1 MIIKGTILNVLDN
14 SAPVYVKCIHIYNK
28 KEIGFYNDLIL
39 VVIKKSIQNL
49 KINKRSKNNLLKG
62 TLCKAIIVQLKRKL
76 QRKDGSSIKF
86 DNNSCIILNKQM
98 VLAGTRIIGPVT
110 YELNKNVLSQK
121 LLTLAPLII

>member
-1 MIIKGTILNVLDN
+1 MIIKGTVLNVLDN

-28 KEIGFYNDLIL
+28 KKIGYYNDLIL
-39 VVIKKSIQNL
+39 VVIKKSVQNL

-76 QRKDGSSIKF
+76 QRKDGTSIKF

-98 VLAGTRIIGPVT
+98 SLAGTRVIGPVT

-121 LLTLAPLII
+121 FITLAPLVL